1 MSMAT
6 RRSNVS
12 SKTMPVVA
20 AIAALLLIVSHDAA
34 ADGCA
39 YLPID
44 IDKYGR
50 QDLTER
56 ISDEGLQQA
65 QARMA
70 LLLKAEGLAGAPR

>member
-34 ADGCA
+34 ADGCSIVRRRQSEFNRIGCS
-39 YLPID
+39 PI
-44 IDKYGR
+44 IIY
-50 QDLTER
+50 
-56 ISDEGLQQA
+56 
-65 QARMA
+65 
-70 LLLKAEGLAGAPR
+70 